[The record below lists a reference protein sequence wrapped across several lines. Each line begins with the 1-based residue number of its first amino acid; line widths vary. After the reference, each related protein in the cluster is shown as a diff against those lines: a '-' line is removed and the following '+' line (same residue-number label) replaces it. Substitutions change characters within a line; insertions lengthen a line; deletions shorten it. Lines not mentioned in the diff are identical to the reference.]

1 MFQRILI
8 LFDSFFYWLDRLDH
22 RETQSLVVAFQFI
35 DFNHKIFM
43 NLIVKKQRFRR
54 KFSKKKPDFIFNSP
68 SKEKERERV
77 RKPEQKN
84 NHQSVIDSVRRLVAE
99 MLRIKIDGDQ
109 EQGTILI
116 DVILSK

>member
-1 MFQRILI
+1 LLKNKDSEENFRKKNQI
-8 LFDSFFYWLDRLDH
+8 LFSIHL
-22 RETQSLVVAFQFI
+22 
-35 DFNHKIFM
+35 
-43 NLIVKKQRFRR
+43 R
-54 KFSKKKPDFIFNSP
+54 KRK
-68 SKEKERERV
+68 RVRV

>member
-1 MFQRILI
+1 
-8 LFDSFFYWLDRLDH
+8 
-22 RETQSLVVAFQFI
+22 V
-35 DFNHKIFM
+35 
-43 NLIVKKQRFRR
+43 
-54 KFSKKKPDFIFNSP
+54 
-68 SKEKERERV
+68 RV

>member
-1 MFQRILI
+1 M
-8 LFDSFFYWLDRLDH
+8 
-22 RETQSLVVAFQFI
+22 
-35 DFNHKIFM
+35 
-43 NLIVKKQRFRR
+43 
-54 KFSKKKPDFIFNSP
+54 
-68 SKEKERERV
+68 